1 MNLDTLRPVRKI
13 ITAGAVALVA
23 AACFSAAT
31 PTTSAGHPAGQHSK
45 VAQATK
51 EWKTGGPTGSNVSSA
66 TKEWKTGGSTTSN
79 VISAT
84 KEWKTGGGTVAPS
97 TKEW

>member
-13 ITAGAVALVA
+13 LTAGAVALVA
-23 AACFSAAT
+23 TTCFSAAT
-31 PTTSAGHPAGQHSK
+31 TSTSAGHTGGQHSR

-51 EWKTGGPTGSNVSSA
+51 EWKTGGSVGSDLSSA
-66 TKEWKTGGSTTSN
+66 TKEWKTGGPTT
-79 VISAT
+79 T
-84 KEWKTGGGTVAPS
+84 PS